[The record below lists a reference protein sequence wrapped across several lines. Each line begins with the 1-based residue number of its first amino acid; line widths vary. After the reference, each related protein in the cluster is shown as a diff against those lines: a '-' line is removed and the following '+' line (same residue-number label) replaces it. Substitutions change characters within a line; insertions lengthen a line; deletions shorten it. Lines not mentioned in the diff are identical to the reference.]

1 MKCLEIGYLSFIN
14 KIIIILF
21 LASLFFSFQYK
32 LMTTVTLLLVVF
44 NLFIKGKEKIKR
56 ILTFMKINRL
66 VFLTYAVFIICNSF
80 MIFFIDF
87 SKNDLNEAFDFFK
100 YSLFIFIPILF
111 IDKKEQF
118 NNIIKGIGCI
128 SIAFIC
134 YIFYNHFILHILRAS
149 LAPTIDAYLLLMLG
163 PFGIIALK
171 YFKTSKIIY
180 YIYFVLY
187 IIALIFMETRAAWI
201 AFAGT
206 VIIILF
212 LLRKYIGYKKIIIII
227 ALSAIVISLFSPM
240 LMQRIDF
247 TLNYKKNYTIERVY
261 IWKSSINII
270 KDNFFTGIGMEKD
283 KFKNLYDSKYQ
294 LPESREKHI
303 LHPHNAWLYFFVTS
317 GVLGCLTFVI
327 HLLAIIKYFYNNY
340 NISNLFVLVGIWFI
354 TVTIIGSIF
363 EAYFYF
369 DLSLKLYAILLS
381 LIVMGISMENDK
393 IDILE
398 PYHADK
404 NN

>member
-1 MKCLEIGYLSFIN
+1 
-14 KIIIILF
+14 
-21 LASLFFSFQYK
+21 
-32 LMTTVTLLLVVF
+32 
-44 NLFIKGKEKIKR
+44 
-56 ILTFMKINRL
+56 
-66 VFLTYAVFIICNSF
+66 
-80 MIFFIDF
+80 
-87 SKNDLNEAFDFFK
+87 
-100 YSLFIFIPILF
+100 
-111 IDKKEQF
+111 
-118 NNIIKGIGCI
+118 
-128 SIAFIC
+128 
-134 YIFYNHFILHILRAS
+134 
-149 LAPTIDAYLLLMLG
+149 
-163 PFGIIALK
+163 
-171 YFKTSKIIY
+171 
-180 YIYFVLY
+180 
-187 IIALIFMETRAAWI
+187 
-201 AFAGT
+201 
-206 VIIILF
+206 
-212 LLRKYIGYKKIIIII
+212 
-227 ALSAIVISLFSPM
+227 
-240 LMQRIDF
+240 
-247 TLNYKKNYTIERVY
+247 
-261 IWKSSINII
+261 
-270 KDNFFTGIGMEKD
+270 MEKD

-369 DLSLKLYAILLS
+369 DLFLKLYAILLS

>member
-1 MKCLEIGYLSFIN
+1 MKCSEIGYLSFIN

-21 LASLFFSFQYK
+21 FASLFFSFQYK

-44 NLFIKGKEKIKR
+44 NLFIKGKEKIKS

-171 YFKTSKIIY
+171 YFKASKIIY

-212 LLRKYIGYKKIIIII
+212 LLRKYIGYKKIILII

-317 GVLGCLTFVI
+317 GVLGCLTFII

-369 DLSLKLYAILLS
+369 DLFLKLYAILLS
-381 LIVMGISMENDK
+381 LIVMGISMENGK